1 MTLLFIGIGG
11 FLGAIAR
18 FILSQW
24 INRSFSSLPV
34 GTLFVNL
41 LGSGLLGLITGAA
54 IPHHEQFLYGVGFLG
69 AFTTFSTL
77 NFEVLQ
83 MLKQQSKQWSLL
95 YLLLSYSLGMLLAY
109 GGLWLGNELRM
120 LMH

>member
-1 MTLLFIGIGG
+1 MTLLLIGIGG

-34 GTLFVNL
+34 GTLLVNL

-54 IPHHEQFLYGVGFLG
+54 IPPHKQFLYGIGFLG

-77 NFEVLQ
+77 NFEVFQ
-83 MLKQQSKQWSLL
+83 MTKQQLKYRSWL
-95 YLLLSYSLGMLLAY
+95 YLCLNYVLGLLLAY
-109 GGLWLGNELRM
+109 GGLWLGNELRT